1 MKFLVLGASGF
12 LGSYLGYALE
22 AAGHQ
27 VTGVARK
34 PVPHYS
40 DARAVVALENVE
52 REIHSDSWDVVV
64 NCIAMASHEECQA
77 DPSEADKVNAVF
89 PALWARAAFDTGSRF
104 LHVSTDAV
112 FDGESDS
119 LYLEDY
125 PPQPGSVYGATK
137 LRGEQEVQRANPQA
151 LITRTNFFG
160 WSEDRTAGI
169 LDFFV
174 SAVEEER
181 EVVGFQDYVVSSLYA
196 GDLVDAW
203 LGLLAARAEGLFHVV
218 SSTPESKY
226 AFGIEVARALGSS
239 GSFIRPGFLAERA
252 GMDLRGHHLGLSTAK
267 AEVAMGL
274 PLPTT
279 REGIARAILERQM
292 VSNHF
297 SSGARS
303 GRG

>member
-22 AAGHQ
+22 AAGHR

-34 PVPHYS
+34 PVPYYA
-40 DARAVVALENVE
+40 DARVVVALEDVE
-52 REIHSDSWDVVV
+52 REIRADSWDVVV
-64 NCIAMASHEECQA
+64 NCIAVASHEACQA
-77 DPSEADKVNAVF
+77 DPSEADRINAQS
-89 PALWARAAFDTGSRF
+89 PGLWARAALETGARF

-119 LYLEDY
+119 LYLEDD
-125 PPQPGSVYGATK
+125 PSQPGSVYGVTK
-137 LRGEQEVQRANPQA
+137 LRGEQEVQRENPQA

-160 WSEDRTAGI
+160 WSEDHAVGI

-203 LGLLAARAEGLFHVV
+203 LGLLAAGAQGLFHVV

-226 AFGIEVARALGSS
+226 ALGIEVARALGSS
-239 GSFIRPGFLAERA
+239 GSSIRPGFLAEKA
-252 GMDLRGHHLGLSTAK
+252 GMVPRGHHLGLSTAK
-267 AEVAMGL
+267 AEAALGR
-274 PLPTT
+274 PLATT
-279 REGIARAILERQM
+279 REGIARAMLERQS

-297 SSGARS
+297 SSRVRS
-303 GRG
+303 ERG

>member
-34 PVPHYS
+34 PVPYYA
-40 DARAVVALENVE
+40 DARAVAGLEDVE
-52 REIHSDSWDVVV
+52 GEIRVDSWDVVV

-77 DPSEADKVNAVF
+77 DPSEADRVNAVF
-89 PALWARAAFDTGSRF
+89 PALWARAALDTGAHF

-119 LYLEDY
+119 LYREDD

-137 LRGEQEVQRANPQA
+137 LRGEQEAQRANPQA

-160 WSEDRTAGI
+160 WSEDHTAGI

-181 EVVGFQDYVVSSLYA
+181 EVVGFQDYVVSSLYV

-203 LGLLAARAEGLFHVV
+203 LGLLEARAAGLFHVV
-218 SSTPESKY
+218 SSAAESKY

-239 GSFIRPGFLAERA
+239 GSLIRPGFLAEKA
-252 GMDLRGHHLGLSTAK
+252 GMVPRGHHLGLSTAK
-267 AEVAMGL
+267 AEAALGW
-274 PLPTT
+274 PLATT
-279 REGIARAILERQM
+279 REGIARAMLERQS

-303 GRG
+303 ERT

>member
-1 MKFLVLGASGF
+1 MRFLVLGASGF

-34 PVPHYS
+34 PVPYYS
-40 DARAVVALENVE
+40 DARVVDTLENVE
-52 REIHSDSWDVVV
+52 QEICADSWDVVV
-64 NCIAMASHEECQA
+64 NCIAVASHEACQA
-77 DPSEADKVNAVF
+77 DPLEADRINAQL
-89 PALWARAAFDTGSRF
+89 PGLWARAALDTGARF

-119 LYLEDY
+119 LYIEDD

-137 LRGEQEVQRANPQA
+137 LRGEQEVQRENPQA

-160 WSEDRTAGI
+160 WSEDHTSGI

-174 SAVEEER
+174 SAVEEDR
-181 EVVGFQDYVVSSLYA
+181 EVVGFQDYVVSSLYM

-203 LGLLAARAEGLFHVV
+203 LGLLAAEAQGLFHVV

-226 AFGIEVARALGSS
+226 AFGIEVAQALGSS
-239 GSFIRPGFLAERA
+239 GSSIRPGFLAEKA
-252 GMDLRGHHLGLSTAK
+252 GMVPRGHHLGLSTAK
-267 AEVAMGL
+267 AEAELGR
-274 PLPTT
+274 PLATT
-279 REGIARAILERQM
+279 RGGIARAMLERQS

-297 SSGARS
+297 FSGARS
-303 GRG
+303 ERT